1 MKRLK
6 SARVLFLTVLVIPA
20 CLLLGGCGSRQD
32 VENAY
37 DIYETTEEY
46 LSFGDTSSET
56 TLSLFA
62 SDLCVG
68 GTENT
73 DSDEVVAECAESAA
87 VFVVDS
93 GEITYA
99 QNIYEKC
106 YPASTTKILTAYLAL
121 KYGDLD
127 ETLTVSDAAINDLD
141 PDSSVCGL
149 SIGDQITLQEA
160 LYGLMLCSG
169 NDAANVIAEA
179 ISGSTEAFADL
190 MNEEALALGATHSH
204 FVNAHG
210 LPDENHYTTA
220 YDMYLIF
227 QEAIQNE
234 DFVTIIS
241 STSHDASW
249 TDAQGNAVTQ
259 TWSNT
264 NGYLSGKYTEPDG
277 VTVIGGKTGTTSQ
290 SGYCL
295 VLYSVN
301 ESGSPVIS
309 VVMKGNSRS
318 DMYKIMSEMLAAFGN
333 G

>member
-1 MKRLK
+1 MKRLNRAFTLL
-6 SARVLFLTVLVIPA
+6 SAAAVISV
-20 CLLLGGCGSRQD
+20 CLLQTGCGSRQD

-37 DIYETTEEY
+37 DIYETTDDY
-46 LSFGDTSSET
+46 ISYGDTSSET
-56 TLSLFA
+56 ELSLFA
-62 SDLCVG
+62 SDLCIG

-73 DSDEVVAECAESAA
+73 ESDEVVAECAESAA
-87 VFVVDS
+87 LFVTDS
-93 GEITYA
+93 GEVAYA

-121 KYGDLD
+121 KYGDPD
-127 ETLTVSDAAINDLD
+127 QVLTVSEEAIDELD
-141 PDSSVCGL
+141 PNSSVCGL
-149 SIGDQITLQEA
+149 SAGDQITLRTA

-169 NDAANVIAEA
+169 NDAANVIAES
-179 ISGSTEAFADL
+179 ISGSTDAFADL

-210 LPDENHYTTA
+210 LPDEDHYTTA
-220 YDMYLIF
+220 YDLYLIF

-241 STSHDASW
+241 TVSYNASW
-249 TDAQGNAVTQ
+249 TDAQGSAVTQ

-264 NGYLSGKYTEPDG
+264 NGYLSGKYTQPDG

-295 VLYSVN
+295 VLYSEN

-309 VVMKGNSRS
+309 IVLKGNSRS
-318 DMYKIMSEMLAAFGN
+318 DMYKIMSQMLTAFGN
-333 G
+333 E